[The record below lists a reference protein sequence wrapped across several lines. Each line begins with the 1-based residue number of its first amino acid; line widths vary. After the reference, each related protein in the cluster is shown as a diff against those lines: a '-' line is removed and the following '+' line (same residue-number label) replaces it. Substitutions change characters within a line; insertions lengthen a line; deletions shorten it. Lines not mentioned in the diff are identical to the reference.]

1 MNNLTRCYVSEQ
13 IAEHCNEP
21 EAIECPR
28 CNSSMTDDEGDL
40 VCDDEFNE
48 HCDHVIYAPDED
60 DF

>member
-1 MNNLTRCYVSEQ
+1 MTRCYVSEQ
-13 IAEHCNEP
+13 IAAHCNQPEP
-21 EAIECPR
+21 AECPR

-60 DF
+60 CY